1 MGTAIITPAF
11 NLPSRFVI
19 HAVGPRWLD
28 GQRGEPDLLRS
39 CYESIFAVALE
50 NKLTSLAIPS
60 ISTGIYHYP
69 LTAAVD
75 VAVEVAEHFDDDGLK
90 VIFACF
96 DDITLRAYQLRLQRN
111 LGSRD

>member
-1 MGTAIITPAF
+1 MGTATITPAF
-11 NLPSRFVI
+11 KLPSRFVI

-39 CYESIFAVALE
+39 CYESIFDVALE
-50 NKLTSLAIPS
+50 NQLTSLAIPS

-69 LTAAVD
+69 LAPAVD
-75 VAVEVAEHFDDDGLK
+75 VAVEVAQMYENDRLK

-96 DDITLRAYQLRLQRN
+96 DDMTLRAYQLRLQR
-111 LGSRD
+111 DQF

>member
-1 MGTAIITPAF
+1 M
-11 NLPSRFVI
+11 

-39 CYESIFAVALE
+39 CYESIFDVALE
-50 NKLTSLAIPS
+50 NQLTSLAIPS

-69 LTAAVD
+69 LAAAVD
-75 VAVEVAEHFDDDGLK
+75 VAVEVAQMYENDRLK

-96 DDITLRAYQLRLQRN
+96 DDMTLRAYQLRLQR
-111 LGSRD
+111 DQF

>member
-1 MGTAIITPAF
+1 M
-11 NLPSRFVI
+11 
-19 HAVGPRWLD
+19 
-28 GQRGEPDLLRS
+28 
-39 CYESIFAVALE
+39 
-50 NKLTSLAIPS
+50 PS

-75 VAVEVAEHFDDDGLK
+75 VAVEVAERFDDDGLK

-96 DDITLRAYQLRLQRN
+96 DDITLHAYQLRLQRN